1 MSTTAAT
8 IAIRGRLGNSPQLR
22 TTQTGEPV
30 ANFNLAIDQG
40 YGERKMTV
48 WVRVTTWGKLAQTVA
63 NNLDTGDLVTAY
75 SESFRVSAWNDKNSA
90 PQGQLEI
97 TARRVD
103 FIITKRGQAADT
115 ESDQEMPF

>member
-1 MSTTAAT
+1 
-8 IAIRGRLGNSPQLR
+8 LGNAPQLR

-40 YGERKMTV
+40 YGERKTTV
-48 WVRVTTWGKLAQTVA
+48 WVRVTAWGKLAQAVA
-63 NNLDTGDLVTAY
+63 ANLDTGSLVTAY
-75 SESFRVSAWNDKNSA
+75 AESFRVSTWSDKNGS

-103 FIITKRGQAADT
+103 FIITKRGPAAN
-115 ESDQEMPF
+115 SGADQDVPF

>member
-8 IAIRGRLGNSPQLR
+8 ITIRGRLGNSPQLR

-40 YGERKMTV
+40 YGERKTTV
-48 WVRVTTWGKLAQTVA
+48 WVRVTTWGKLAQAVA
-63 NNLDTGDLVTAY
+63 DNLDTGDLVTAY
-75 SESFRVSAWNDKNSA
+75 AESFRVSAWNDKNGS

-103 FIITKRGQAADT
+103 FIITKHEQAADT
-115 ESDQEMPF
+115 GDEEMPF